1 MHICEILWNFL
12 LFYPKNISTIIL
24 TKLYFIQNILQDLCF
39 FVFVSGP
46 IITILMA
53 SSKTAF
59 RPFWLSAEHSRYFWM
74 WIVGF
79 LDCRVLTRLLAYK
92 YSTLHFHFSKIHY
105 CKWPLSQ
112 TPSPGSCLSAS
123 GSRPGPPSCP
133 PWCQPGWSG
142 SRGSGESPQEST
154 WSWHYQ
160 NLLGWWWQNRPGI
173 HPSKGKLGKLL
184 PLLTIFVPYSLR
196 IWQWS
201 KSVIVILACCIP

>member
-1 MHICEILWNFL
+1 MHVYEILWNFL

-39 FVFVSGP
+39 FVLVSGP

-92 YSTLHFHFSKIHY
+92 YSTCLNLIKNSLLQMTSVTDTISWF
-105 CKWPLSQ
+105 LSLSFWI
-112 TPSPGSCLSAS
+112 SPGSSLMSALVPTRMIGVS
-123 GSRPGPPSCP
+123 G
-133 PWCQPGWSG
+133 Q
-142 SRGSGESPQEST
+142 
-154 WSWHYQ
+154 
-160 NLLGWWWQNRPGI
+160 WWVTSGI
-173 HPSKGKLGKLL
+173 HLELTLSKLVGLVMAKQTRNTSFKSQVRQVI
-184 PLLTIFVPYSLR
+184 TRVKTFVTYSLR

-201 KSVIVILACCIP
+201 ESVIVILTCCIP

>member
-1 MHICEILWNFL
+1 MHVYEILWNFL

-92 YSTLHFHFSKIHY
+92 YSTCLNFIKNSLLQMTYLCHRHHLLVLVSQLLDLARVLPHVRLGAHQDDRGLGAVVSHLRN
-105 CKWPLSQ
+105 PLGADIIK
-112 TPSPGSCLSAS
+112 TCGAS
-123 GSRPGPPSCP
+123 DGKTD
-133 PWCQPGWSG
+133 
-142 SRGSGESPQEST
+142 QE
-154 WSWHYQ
+154 YILQ
-160 NLLGWWWQNRPGI
+160 
-173 HPSKGKLGKLL
+173 
-184 PLLTIFVPYSLR
+184 
-196 IWQWS
+196 
-201 KSVIVILACCIP
+201 KSS